1 MRRAIRSTSAWR
13 CRAPDNTRTPHS
25 LTAASTIDYIRP
37 MPITRAACALLIA
50 SFAFGL
56 APRCFADE
64 VEGYTQA
71 AAHDPS
77 AAPAPS
83 GNVFRTWFGSKETAD
98 VDTRD
103 FAPEVPVAEAGP
115 AASGPAQRAS
125 ELVVGA
131 LGLLGIAYRFGG
143 DTPRSGFD
151 CSGMVRYVFQ
161 QTLGVEL
168 PRRAEE
174 ISRVGTKVD
183 RKHLKPGDLVFYN
196 TLKRTFSHVGIYLGN
211 HQFIHAPARGGVVRV
226 EDMNESYWVRRFTGA
241 RRIAN

>member
-1 MRRAIRSTSAWR
+1 MI
-13 CRAPDNTRTPHS
+13 
-25 LTAASTIDYIRP
+25 
-37 MPITRAACALLIA
+37 RAACAVLIA
-50 SFAFGL
+50 SSAFCL

-64 VEGYTQA
+64 VESYTEA
-71 AAHDPS
+71 AAHASSAVSAPS
-77 AAPAPS
+77 A
-83 GNVFRTWFGSKETAD
+83 NIFRKWFGPKDTAD
-98 VDTRD
+98 DE
-103 FAPEVPVAEAGP
+103 APTLAPKAPVAEASA

-143 DTPRSGFD
+143 NTPQSGFD

-161 QTLGVEL
+161 HTLGLDL

-211 HQFIHAPARGGVVRV
+211 NRFIHAPATGGVVRV

-241 RRIAN
+241 RRIAD